1 MSKIVISIKNKSYK
15 RALAKTNN
23 NDLRL
28 LQQKFIRFAH
38 TAYWSLEISLVEI
51 WPRRANKKELSE
63 NKLKSIK
70 IIWKQAKRS
79 R

>member
-23 NDLRL
+23 NDRRL

-38 TAYWSLEISLVEI
+38 TAYLSLEISLVEI
-51 WPRRANKKELSE
+51 WPRRANNKELSE